1 MRFFLTACLAVSLSG
16 CNGFPQLTGPTP
28 TGSNSTVGV
37 SGWSPY
43 IVVHTPGNA
52 LGAYQETMPALI
64 ARGNLKGVRIGIV
77 KGEGKNFVNE
87 ALLNMGPEGLAI
99 IDNYYLFDPNNIEQ
113 VNPSIEQ
120 VIDDAIKWY
129 PQVKVFQI
137 GNELTTILPRNGPQI
152 SVEQYMAVFD
162 KIYRHVE
169 KNYPDIKLVT
179 QSTFGSGD
187 HGSIELERMVQLG
200 LRRYPPDKV
209 IIGLNCY
216 SISTAV
222 YYASVLD
229 AQSLRGYRVW
239 VTETGVADPSK
250 HLEYVQT
257 VYPVLRDYI
266 KPDRDRFGNHRIYW
280 YAYYAG
286 EGEGFDGGGWG
297 LIKNIN
303 NLNDLW
309 KSPLYKALAGE
320 GQ

>member
-16 CNGFPQLTGPTP
+16 CSGFPQFTGPTAVS
-28 TGSNSTVGV
+28 SNSTIDV

-43 IVVHTPGNA
+43 FVVHTPGNA

-64 ARGNLKGVRIGIV
+64 ARGNLKGVRIGII

-87 ALLNMGPEGLAI
+87 ALLNMGLEGLAI
-99 IDNYYLFDPNNIEQ
+99 IDNYFLFDPN
-113 VNPSIEQ
+113 IEQ

-129 PQVKVFQI
+129 PTVKVFQI

-152 SVEQYMAVFD
+152 SVEQYMVVFD

-169 KNYPDIKLVT
+169 KNYPDIQLVA
-179 QSTFGSGD
+179 QATFGSGD
-187 HGSIELERMVQLG
+187 YGSIELERMGQLG
-200 LRRYPPDKV
+200 LHRYPPDRV
-209 IIGLNCY
+209 IIGINCY
-216 SISTAV
+216 SIATAV

-229 AQSLRGYRVW
+229 AQSFRGYRVW
-239 VTETGVADPSK
+239 VTETGVADPNQQ
-250 HLEYVQT
+250 LEYVRT
-257 VYPVLRDYI
+257 VYPVLRDYLR
-266 KPDRDRFGNHRIYW
+266 PARDRFGNYIMYW
-280 YAYYAG
+280 YAYYTG
-286 EGEGFDGGGWG
+286 EGEGPDGGGWG

-303 NLNDLW
+303 SLNDIW